1 MKAKKLTLMTLALAT
16 VSLAACNDNNQKPN
30 SNGGAPTSSAS
41 NVYVDFISADA
52 NKTLPFFKVNETI
65 DLADY
70 YNVEYSD
77 GSTDKN
83 FTVSVYEKDQASVLI
98 EGTKV
103 TVKKTGVYDLTL
115 KAGQFESM
123 ITIDCRSE
131 KGIEVINFFKK
142 LQANPTNYT
151 VDLLDISNSGALS
164 YGGETAI
171 HTDNYFIAFNKDNPG
186 ELDENGDANSVI
198 LAKLSDGKGY
208 WGNFKADG
216 DVEFHP
222 GDLGSNWGNYY
233 VNMPL
238 SIDGALFTSTFDKLG
253 DETITAGKTV
263 TETLHQTALP
273 MGLKDNY
280 EFGETEIVELG
291 KNDAGE
297 AESATFVFYVYAKA
311 DKNTPLLAWGM
322 TLRDIGTSKNDKVDA
337 AAKNP
342 AYLPQPLEVSEMK
355 TAFGLAKAATNYT
368 VTTKIVAADR
378 NGQEVAQ
385 PDDTYAY
392 TQFFGTANALTEVT
406 TVTAEGIE
414 SVLKDGDKVLKK
426 IAFFNRGGK
435 AYEVSGA
442 LNAQDEMEYT
452 SKELT
457 GDSAVASAEAAV
469 YTTAAFTDAAI
480 DAGLWTKKVAKNDG
494 TYLITGKVGDN
505 DGTTASNL
513 LYKQM
518 MDQMALV
525 QFKDSETN
533 ELESYGTYYT
543 SAIKGW
549 DAAGTELHA
558 LTINST
564 YEGITVNP
572 TTGEITA
579 LANIQCPASSRANLY
594 WNTTYSISAIGATQT
609 ADFSGYTIA

>member
-30 SNGGAPTSSAS
+30 SNGGVPTSSAS

-65 DLADY
+65 DLAEY

-115 KAGQFESM
+115 KAGQFDSM

-151 VDLLDISNSGALS
+151 VDMLDISNSGALS
-164 YGGETAI
+164 YGGQTAI
-171 HTDNYFIAFNKDNPG
+171 HTDNYFIYFNKDNPG
-186 ELDENGDANSVI
+186 EVDKNGDANSVI

-216 DVEFHP
+216 DVEFQP
-222 GDLGSNWGNYY
+222 GDIGSNWANYY

-273 MGLKDNY
+273 MGLNDDY

-291 KNDAGE
+291 KNAAGE

-355 TAFGLAKAATNYT
+355 TAFALAKAATNYT

-378 NGQEVAQ
+378 NGSEVAK

-392 TQFFGTANALTEVT
+392 TELFGTENALTEVT
-406 TVTAEGIE
+406 TVTPEGIE
-414 SVLKDGDKVLKK
+414 SVLKDGEEVLKK
-426 IAFFNRGGK
+426 VAYFNRDGH

-442 LNAQDEMEYT
+442 RNKDGEMEYT

-494 TYLITGKVGDN
+494 TYVITGKVGDN

-533 ELESYGTYYT
+533 LSESYGTFYT
-543 SAIKGW
+543 NAEKGW
-549 DAAGTELHA
+549 DEAGLELHA
-558 LTINST
+558 YTVNST

-579 LANIQCPASSRANLY
+579 LANIQCPISRRTNLY
-594 WNTTYSISAIGATQT
+594 WNTTYSISAIGTTQT

>member
-1 MKAKKLTLMTLALAT
+1 
-16 VSLAACNDNNQKPN
+16 
-30 SNGGAPTSSAS
+30 
-41 NVYVDFISADA
+41 
-52 NKTLPFFKVNETI
+52 
-65 DLADY
+65 
-70 YNVEYSD
+70 
-77 GSTDKN
+77 
-83 FTVSVYEKDQASVLI
+83 
-98 EGTKV
+98 
-103 TVKKTGVYDLTL
+103 
-115 KAGQFESM
+115 M

-151 VDLLDISNSGALS
+151 VDMLDISNSGALS

-186 ELDENGDANSVI
+186 EVDEDGDANSVI

-216 DVEFHP
+216 DVEFQP
-222 GDLGSNWGNYY
+222 GDIGSNWGNYY

-238 SIDGALFTSTFDKLG
+238 SIDGALFTSTFDRLG

-273 MGLKDNY
+273 RGLNDNY

-311 DKNTPLLAWGM
+311 NKNTPLLAWGM

-392 TQFFGTANALTEVT
+392 TELFGTENALTEVT
-406 TVTAEGIE
+406 TVTPEGIE
-414 SVLKDGDKVLKK
+414 SVLKDGEEVLKK
-426 IAFFNRGGK
+426 VAYFNRDGH

-442 LNAQDEMEYT
+442 RNKDGEMEYT

-457 GDSAVASAEAAV
+457 GDDAVATAEAAV
-469 YTTAAFTDAAI
+469 YTTAGFTDAAI

-549 DAAGTELHA
+549 DAANTELHA

-594 WNTTYSISAIGATQT
+594 WNTTYSISAIGTTQT